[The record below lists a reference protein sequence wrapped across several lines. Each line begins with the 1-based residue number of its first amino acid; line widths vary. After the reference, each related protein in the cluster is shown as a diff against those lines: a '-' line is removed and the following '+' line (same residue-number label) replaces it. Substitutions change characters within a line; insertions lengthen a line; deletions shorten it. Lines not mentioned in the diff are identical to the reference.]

1 MVSVDK
7 NPVRPSDICTR
18 TGERRVAENAPL
30 PVEEKRTGS
39 DRRSAEGKGAAKVMG
54 GMRDGDLRM
63 GIQRGIIWFAI
74 LALTAAAV
82 PVYKG
87 GVYKPG
93 AGFGYAIGI
102 IGAVMMLLMLLYPLR
117 KHARWMHS
125 WGPLRYWFMLHMI
138 FGIGGPVLVLFHS
151 TFHVKSSNAAISLY
165 SMLLVAISGVI
176 GRFIYRRI
184 HNGLYG
190 RKSTLEGLQ
199 KDVSC
204 NQQQLSAILQEAPAI
219 ADKMKQFY
227 DTATNWSTSQS
238 ARLWKFMT
246 LSLQRRKLVKRCSEE
261 LRHAVDSMAEV
272 KGWDRYEREQH
283 WGEAS
288 DKVRCYLEAVQQAA
302 QYSQYERLFRW
313 WHILHTPF
321 VWMLGISA
329 IVHVVAV
336 NMY

>member
-1 MVSVDK
+1 
-7 NPVRPSDICTR
+7 VRSPDVCTR
-18 TGERRVAENAPL
+18 TGERRAASN
-30 PVEEKRTGS
+30 VELKNGEQRSGN
-39 DRRSAEGKGAAKVMG
+39 DRRVSVSKGAAKVLG
-54 GMRDGDLRM
+54 GSRNGDRRM
-63 GIQRGIIWFAI
+63 GIQRGILWFAT

-82 PVYKG
+82 PVYQG
-87 GVYKPG
+87 WVFKPG
-93 AGFGYAIGI
+93 TGFGYAIGI
-102 IGAVMMLLMLLYPLR
+102 IGGVMMLLMLLYPLR
-117 KHARWMHS
+117 KHVRAMHN
-125 WGPLRYWFMLHMI
+125 WGSLRYWFMLHMI

-151 TFHVKSSNAAISLY
+151 TFHMKSTNATISML

-199 KDVSC
+199 KDVTC

-219 ADKMKQFY
+219 ADRMKQFY
-227 DTATNWSTSQS
+227 DLATDWKSSLS
-238 ARLWKFMT
+238 SRLWKFLT
-246 LSLQRRKLVKRCSEE
+246 LSWQRRKLVKRCSEE
-261 LRHAVDSMAEV
+261 LRHAVYSMAQG

-283 WGEAS
+283 WQEATI
-288 DKVRCYLEAVQQAA
+288 KVRCYLEAVQQAA
-302 QYSQYERLFRW
+302 QYSQYERMFRW

-329 IVHVVAV
+329 IVHVIAV